1 MESDKESNQQ
11 IVKFKKPDG
20 AVCQAVFAFKRKLE
34 EK

>member
-1 MESDKESNQQ
+1 MESDKESNEQ
-11 IVKFKKPDG
+11 IVKKPDG